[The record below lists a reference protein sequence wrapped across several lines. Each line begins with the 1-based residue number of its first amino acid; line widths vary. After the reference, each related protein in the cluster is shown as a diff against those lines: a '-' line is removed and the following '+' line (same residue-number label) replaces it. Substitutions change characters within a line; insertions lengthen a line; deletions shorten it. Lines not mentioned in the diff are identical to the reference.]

1 MHSLVLDASD
11 FFQVL
16 IHIHIHNLQGLPVWE
31 THSLHCPVLLGVC
44 WKHGKHLPTCWN
56 FELDL
61 IRLTLDSHFSVLWA
75 LEPEDCFFLLLSSLS
90 CNWKKEKKKKIF
102 ALRYSFEERQH
113 QVMPLDMSAHHSQV
127 QAWLRQVCRLLML
140 LRPCFS
146 MWFLVLSEFAFTH
159 CQGFPQV
166 PRVQAVSIL
175 WLTWTCDGW
184 AHQIPCL
191 TSRASV
197 NLSSPSQRGRWSLS
211 VRPPWET

>member
-75 LEPEDCFFLLLSSLS
+75 LEPEDCFFFYFLLFPVIG
-90 CNWKKEKKKKIF
+90 KKKKKRF
-102 ALRYSFEERQH
+102 
-113 QVMPLDMSAHHSQV
+113 
-127 QAWLRQVCRLLML
+127 LLFITL
-140 LRPCFS
+140 LRNDSIKWCHWTWALTTPRFRHGCGRCAAFS
-146 MWFLVLSEFAFTH
+146 CSWDLAFLCGFWFSQSFLLLIARAFLKSQEFRQCLS
-159 CQGFPQV
+159 
-166 PRVQAVSIL
+166 
-175 WLTWTCDGW
+175 CD
-184 AHQIPCL
+184 
-191 TSRASV
+191 
-197 NLSSPSQRGRWSLS
+197 
-211 VRPPWET
+211 